1 MAFGSVRYRG
11 VATDIPEEGLYVRA
25 CEGATPNKYYIYIY
39 VNIYINMYLCVRVCI
54 FVCVYV
60 SLCACMYRV

>member
-39 VNIYINMYLCVRVCI
+39 VNISKYICPHTYYIYIYIFICI
-54 FVCVYV
+54 DY
-60 SLCACMYRV
+60 SHYTI